1 MEMPQLTDHHKKLEK
16 LVGRWHGTETMHPS
30 QWDPQGGTATG
41 RNDSRLALKGFAV
54 ITDYEQERDGAITFS
69 GHGVMTYDTN
79 KACYVLH
86 WFDSIGSPPEVF
98 KGNFDGDVL
107 TMSHGG
113 PGMHARLTYDFSREG
128 ILHSRM
134 EMSQDGAEWATFF
147 ECDYE
152 RQG

>member
-1 MEMPQLTDHHKKLEK
+1 MDMPKLTEHHKKLEK
-16 LVGRWHGTETMHPS
+16 LPGRWHGTETMRPS
-30 QWDPQGGTATG
+30 QWDPEGGTATG
-41 RNDSRLALKGFAV
+41 RNDNRLALNGFAL

-79 KACYVLH
+79 EGCYVLH
-86 WFDSIGSPPEVF
+86 WFDSMGSPPEVF

-113 PGMHARLTYDFSREG
+113 PGMHARFTYDFSREG
-128 ILHSRM
+128 ILGCRM
-134 EMSQDGAEWATFF
+134 DMSKDGTEWATFF

-152 RQG
+152 RQ